1 MKILKFW
8 APWCGNC
15 AAFAP
20 IVEEVANELGIQVI
34 SVDASKEWDLCE
46 TSKVVNLPT
55 LIVKDDADKEVLRLT
70 GLVSKK
76 DLLDK
81 IKNIM

>member
-20 IVEEVANELGIQVI
+20 TVEEVSKELNIPVI
-34 SVDASKEWDLCE
+34 SVDASKELDFCDQY
-46 TSKVVNLPT
+46 KVMNLPT
-55 LIVKDDADKEVLRLT
+55 LIVTKDGAEVLRVG
-70 GLVSKK
+70 GLISKK

>member
-20 IVEEVANELGIQVI
+20 IVEEVSKELGVTVI
-34 SVDASKEWDLCE
+34 SVDASKELDLCDQH
-46 TSKVVNLPT
+46 KVMNLPT
-55 LIVKDDADKEVLRLT
+55 LIVTKDGVEVIRVC
-70 GLVSKK
+70 GLLSKK

>member
-20 IVEEVANELGIQVI
+20 IVEEVANELGIPVI

-46 TSKVVNLPT
+46 TAKVLNLPT
-55 LIVKDDADKEVLRLT
+55 LIVKDDADNEVLRLT

-81 IKNIM
+81 IKNIV